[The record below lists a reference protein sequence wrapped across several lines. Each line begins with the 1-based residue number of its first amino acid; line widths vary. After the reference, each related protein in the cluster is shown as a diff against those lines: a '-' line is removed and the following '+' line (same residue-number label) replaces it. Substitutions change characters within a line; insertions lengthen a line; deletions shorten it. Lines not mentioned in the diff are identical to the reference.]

1 MGKKP
6 AVVVAFSAA
15 VFAAAPAQALD
26 SVSFESGRGNDK
38 TDMWRVGWQW
48 ESSKKWL
55 ARGNWYVGAYW
66 DLQLGSWINNQGKAI
81 VDVGLTPV
89 FRLQQA
95 TASAWSPYMEAAI
108 GFHSISDTHVDSRRV
123 FSTHFQF
130 GDHLGAGV
138 RFGDGGR
145 YDTSVRLQHLSN
157 GGLEHPNPGINYVQ
171 LRVQYHFP

>member
-6 AVVVAFSAA
+6 AVVLVFSAA
-15 VFAAAPAQALD
+15 VFAAVPAQALG

-48 ESSKKWL
+48 ESRKKWL

-66 DLQLGSWINNQGKAI
+66 DLQLGTWITNQGKSI

-95 TASAWSPYMEAAI
+95 TPSAWSPYMEAAI
-108 GFHSISDTHVDSRRV
+108 GFHNISDTRVNASRV
-123 FSTHFQF
+123 TSTHFQY

-138 RFGDGGR
+138 RFGGGR

-157 GGLEHPNPGINYVQ
+157 GGLERPNPGINYVQ
-171 LRVQYHFP
+171 LRVQYHFQ